1 MSKNLK
7 VKQKRS
13 KKESAREIARM
24 MKDPNFP
31 YRRGNIVWIDI
42 PEELK
47 GATHVQA
54 GLRRGLIFSND
65 VNNLF
70 SDLIYIIPCTTRHK
84 HMKLH
89 VWFDNQLILAEQ
101 LNPIDKS
108 WILLDKGITR
118 IDDET
123 MKRVEVNFQKQ
134 FGLIPLARPVSEAVA
149 DLEKNELAYESEE
162 PSI

>member
-7 VKQKRS
+7 VKQKRT

-70 SDLIYIIPCTTRHK
+70 SDLIYIIPCTTRH
-84 HMKLH
+84 
-89 VWFDNQLILAEQ
+89 
-101 LNPIDKS
+101 
-108 WILLDKGITR
+108 
-118 IDDET
+118 
-123 MKRVEVNFQKQ
+123 RVEVNCQKQ
-134 FGLIPLARPVSEAVA
+134 FGLIPLDRPVSEAVA